1 MLKNRFAFADLHLGK
16 QNTETM
22 KKFIFTTAMLAF
34 FGIANAQ
41 QDGQADQDRIQQ
53 EPPRPAQQDVERSAT
68 RSAKSDP
75 AKQASEKQLE
85 GEMRSKQKGQS
96 QNVKTQP
103 NSGIPPRL
111 NDTLNP
117 PTRKAKTPQP

>member
-1 MLKNRFAFADLHLGK
+1 
-16 QNTETM
+16 M
-22 KKFIFTTAMLAF
+22 KKFIFTAALLAF
-34 FGIANAQ
+34 FTVASAQ

-53 EPPRPAQQDVERSAT
+53 EPPRPAQQEVERSAT
-68 RSAKSDP
+68 KTSKSEVGRT
-75 AKQASEKQLE
+75 ASEKQLE
-85 GEMRSKQKGQS
+85 GEMRAKQKGQS
-96 QNVKTQP
+96 QAVKTQP